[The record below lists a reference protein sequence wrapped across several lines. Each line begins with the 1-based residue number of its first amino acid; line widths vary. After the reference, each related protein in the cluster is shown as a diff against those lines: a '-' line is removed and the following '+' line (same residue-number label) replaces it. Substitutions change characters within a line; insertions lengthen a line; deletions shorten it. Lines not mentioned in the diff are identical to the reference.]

1 VLALW
6 PARGLSLPDA
16 SLQGIDAG
24 PYLRALEPQLKRF
37 ANQTPGLVAIS
48 VLDLHGGAEIDIN
61 GDWNLPA
68 ASVIK
73 VPVMVEVM
81 RQVTLHRFTLDRP
94 LTLLPGDRDCGY
106 GHLCYVRA
114 GTRFS
119 VSNLVRIMIENSD
132 NTATNMLIRLVGRYN
147 INRTMAGL
155 GLTQTYLGDYIRSDG
170 DIRSLRTSANDM
182 KQLFLM
188 ISARRLINAQASD
201 VMLAILNGQRHN
213 KFLPKALPQ
222 GVEIAHK
229 TGTLHDTL
237 NDVGIVFEGEAPYVI
252 AVMTTDLRTLDSGRR
267 FIRHVSRLAY
277 DALGKF
283 AAWREGNGFMPA
295 AAFERG
301 AATDAAAPLPDQQM
315 WTPQQPTPAA
325 PAPPNPSP
333 LPGE

>member
-1 VLALW
+1 VLALL
-6 PARGLSLPDA
+6 PSRGLSLPDA
-16 SLQGIDAG
+16 SLQAIDAG

-81 RQVTLHRFTLDRP
+81 RQVTLRRFTLDREV
-94 LTLLPGDRDCGY
+94 TLLPGDRDCGY

-114 GTRFS
+114 GARFS

-132 NTATNMLIRLVGRYN
+132 NTATNMLIRLVGRYH
-147 INRTMAGL
+147 INQTMAGL
-155 GLTQTYLGDYIRSDG
+155 GLTQTYLGDYIRSAG

-182 KQLFLM
+182 KQLFFM
-188 ISARRLINAQASD
+188 ISAHRLINEQASD

-213 KFLPKALPQ
+213 KFLPKALPH

-237 NDVGIVFEGEAPYVI
+237 NDVGIVNLAGAPYVI
-252 AVMTTDLRTLDSGRR
+252 CVLTTHLRDLDDGARLIRRASRATFETFRAVS
-267 FIRHVSRLAY
+267 V
-277 DALGKF
+277 
-283 AAWREGNGFMPA
+283 AAHNAQAGPS
-295 AAFERG
+295 
-301 AATDAAAPLPDQQM
+301 
-315 WTPQQPTPAA
+315 
-325 PAPPNPSP
+325 PSP
-333 LPGE
+333 LLESSPEPSETAQPSPTPSI